1 MTETQK
7 INTKRQREGQLM
19 SKRENVSTVKLE
31 TKDLKATYG
40 KVQALKGVNL
50 KFPQNT

>member
-1 MTETQK
+1 
-7 INTKRQREGQLM
+7 M
-19 SKRENVSTVKLE
+19 SKQNRELSTSKME

-50 KFPQNT
+50 KIP